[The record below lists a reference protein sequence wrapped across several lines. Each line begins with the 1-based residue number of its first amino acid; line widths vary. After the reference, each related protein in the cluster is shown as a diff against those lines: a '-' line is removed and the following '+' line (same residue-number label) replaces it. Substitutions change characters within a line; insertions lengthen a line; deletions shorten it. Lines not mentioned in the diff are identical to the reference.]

1 MPDNSPNSPLTDLRN
16 LTLKELTDFIVE
28 LGEPKF
34 RARQIFSWL
43 YRPQISSFSEM
54 TNLALTFRARLQDIA
69 RLSSLQVDKRQEA
82 NDGTVKYAFKLAD
95 NALIESVLIPDD
107 NRHTLCV
114 SSQVGCAMGC
124 AFCLTGTM
132 GLRRNLTA
140 AEIVN
145 QVIHVRNELEAKT
158 NGKGRINNLVFM
170 GMGEPLAN
178 YDNLRRALDILTD
191 DNGLDFSQRR
201 ITVSTC
207 GLVPKIEQLGA
218 ETKVNLAISLHA
230 ADNETRSRL
239 LPINQT
245 YDIDALL
252 QACRA
257 YPLPKRR
264 RIMIEYVL
272 LAGINDRPGDARRLI
287 KILHKLRC
295 KINLLP
301 CNETEALP
309 FKRPERAVVEKFQHI
324 LQEAGYTAIIRES
337 RGAEISAACGQLAN
351 KRPGNC
357 HQTT

>member
-1 MPDNSPNSPLTDLRN
+1 MPDNPPLTDLRD

-28 LGEPKF
+28 SGEPGF

-43 YRPQISSFSEM
+43 YRPGISSFAAM
-54 TNLALTFRARLQDIA
+54 TNLSLTFRDRLKDMA
-69 RLSSLQVDKRQEA
+69 CLSTLQVDRREEA
-82 NDGTVKYAFKLAD
+82 ADGTVKYAFKLTD
-95 NALIESVLIPDD
+95 NALIESVLIPDN

-114 SSQVGCAMGC
+114 SSQAGCAMGC

-132 GLRRNLTA
+132 GLRRNLSA

-145 QVIHVRNELEAKT
+145 QVIHTRNELEAD
-158 NGKGRINNLVFM
+158 GKGRINNLVFM

-178 YDNLRRALDILTD
+178 YNNLRRALDILTD
-191 DNGLDFSQRR
+191 DHGLDFSQRR

-207 GLVPKIEQLGA
+207 GLVPGIEQLGA
-218 ETKVNLAISLHA
+218 ETRVNLAISLHA
-230 ADNETRSRL
+230 ANNETRSRL
-239 LPINQT
+239 LPVNQT
-245 YDIDALL
+245 YDITALL
-252 QACRA
+252 KACRA

-272 LAGINDRPGDARRLI
+272 LAGINDSPGDARQLI

-301 CNETEALP
+301 CNETDTLP

-351 KRPGNC
+351 KNC
-357 HQTT
+357 KNCDQTI

>member
-1 MPDNSPNSPLTDLRN
+1 MLDNSSLTDLRN
-16 LTLKELTDFIVE
+16 LTLQELTDFIIE

-43 YRPQISSFSEM
+43 YRPGISSFAEM
-54 TNLALTFRARLQDIA
+54 TNLTLAFRARLEDIA
-69 RLSSLQVDKRQEA
+69 CISRLQVDRREEA
-82 NDGTVKYAFKLAD
+82 NDGTVKYAFQLPD
-95 NALIESVLIPDD
+95 DALIESVLIPD
-107 NRHTLCV
+107 NERHTLCV

-124 AFCLTGTM
+124 VFCLTGTM
-132 GLRRNLTA
+132 GLRRNLSA

-145 QVIHVRNELEAKT
+145 QVIYARNELEA
-158 NGKGRINNLVFM
+158 GDKGRINNLVFM

-178 YDNLRRALDILTD
+178 YDNLRRALDILID
-191 DNGLDFSQRR
+191 DHGLDFSQRR

-218 ETKVNLAISLHA
+218 DTKVNLAISLHA

-245 YDIDALL
+245 YDITALL
-252 QACRA
+252 KACRA

-272 LAGINDRPGDARRLI
+272 LAGINDSPEDARQLI

-309 FKRPERAVVEKFQHI
+309 FRRPERAVVEKFQNI

-351 KRPGNC
+351 KKP
-357 HQTT
+357 

>member
-1 MPDNSPNSPLTDLRN
+1 MPDNSTLTDLRD

-28 LGEPKF
+28 LGEPGF

-43 YRPQISSFSEM
+43 YRPGISSFSAM
-54 TNLALTFRARLQDIA
+54 TNLSLAFRARLENIA
-69 RLSSLQVDKRQEA
+69 RISCLQVDKREEA
-82 NDGTVKYAFKLAD
+82 SDGTVKYAFKLAD
-95 NALIESVLIPDD
+95 NALIESVLIPDND
-107 NRHTLCV
+107 RHTLCV
-114 SSQVGCAMGC
+114 SSQAGCAMGC

-145 QVIHVRNELEAKT
+145 QVIHARDELEA
-158 NGKGRINNLVFM
+158 GDKGRINNLVFM

-178 YDNLRRALDILTD
+178 YDNLRRALDILID

-207 GLVPKIEQLGA
+207 GLVPGIEQLGA

-239 LPINQT
+239 LPINRT
-245 YDIDALL
+245 YDITALL
-252 QACRA
+252 KACRA

-272 LAGINDRPGDARRLI
+272 LAGINDSPGDARQLI

-301 CNETEALP
+301 CNETDALP
-309 FKRPERAVVEKFQHI
+309 FKRPERVVVEKFQNI

-351 KRPGNC
+351 KSRKSC
-357 HQTT
+357 DQTI